1 MNELVNTS
9 AERSKLIITP
19 RLLGIL
25 WKCLEWHGL
34 FMNNPEAPSE
44 AEFLTYYE
52 RPVQNP
58 VFSWYNQAKQLTYRY
73 DLSINQ
79 VEVTPLVQ
87 PESRW
92 ESDANQYL
100 WKILPPEWLE
110 ANSNWKPIW
119 FNAAER
125 WEIAPIKFIL
135 EQGFDV
141 NTVDE
146 QGRAAIYYVVG
157 PFGGRL
163 DLVELLV
170 EAGADLS
177 LPNNTVDILL
187 QRSQEGLLGR
197 IEIENTSLITSYLQN
212 L

>member
-1 MNELVNTS
+1 MRELANTS
-9 AERSKLIITP
+9 TERNDLIITP
-19 RLLGIL
+19 RLLGII
-25 WKCLEWHGL
+25 WKSFEWHGL
-34 FMNNPEAPSE
+34 FMNNPDTPLLAH
-44 AEFLTYYE
+44 FLAYYE

-58 VFSWYNQAKQLTYRY
+58 VFSWYNKAKQLTYRY

-79 VEVTPLVQ
+79 VEVTPSVQ
-87 PESRW
+87 PELRW
-92 ESDANQYL
+92 ESDANKYL

-110 ANSNWKPIW
+110 ANGNWKPIW
-119 FNAAER
+119 FKAAER
-125 WEIAPIKFIL
+125 WEIAPILFIL

-141 NTVDE
+141 NTTDE
-146 QGRAAIYYVVG
+146 LGRTALYYVVG

-187 QRSQEGLLGR
+187 ERSQEGLLGR
-197 IEIENTSLITSYLQN
+197 IEIENAALITSYLQS